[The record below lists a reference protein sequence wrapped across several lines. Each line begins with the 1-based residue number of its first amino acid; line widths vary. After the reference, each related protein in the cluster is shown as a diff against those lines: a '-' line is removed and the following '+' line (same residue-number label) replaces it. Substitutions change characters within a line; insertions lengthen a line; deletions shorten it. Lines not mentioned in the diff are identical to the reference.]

1 MSTEPNRSG
10 VTSEAKGAQQEF
22 IALPAE
28 FMTDDGPHRMT
39 YDDAKKIVALFEA
52 RGNDMSIDYDHAST
66 DTKAPPESRVAA
78 GWIPCPGGLEA
89 REDGSVWVVKVE
101 WDPAVAAWLSADVP
115 KYKYLSPYYRYRESG
130 GFAVPTRLVNIALT
144 NNPKTWE
151 CWRLASLALPGV
163 DTMNDQDMKA
173 AGAVLMT
180 LLVLIGA
187 QDAGLAEWAK
197 EQDAALRSKL
207 GESADKAME
216 LAQGGSDSV
225 APPAPAPMDDA
236 AVASVEKAEE
246 EKQAVASLAKMKPGV
261 IRVAADKV
269 ALEKLIESNKAVIP
283 ANAIPLLRK
292 ASLADATE
300 WIADV
305 TSGARV
311 PAKSQVVPRDIT
323 AGRGKQ
329 VDETRVASLAKQYDI
344 KDPGKVLRANL
355 VGGSAD
361 K

>member
-10 VTSEAKGAQQEF
+10 VTSEAKGAPQEF

-28 FMTDDGPHRMT
+28 FMTDDGPHKMT

-89 REDGSVWVVKVE
+89 REDGSVWVVKVK
-101 WDPAVAAWLSADVP
+101 WDSAVSAWLSADVP
-115 KYKYLSPYYRYRESG
+115 KYKYLSPWYGYRESG
-130 GFAVPTRLVNIALT
+130 GVAVPTRLVNIALT

-163 DTMNDQDMKA
+163 DTMNEQDMKA
-173 AGAVLMT
+173 AGMA
-180 LLVLIGA
+180 LLALVALIGA
-187 QDAGLAEWAK
+187 QDAGLADWAK
-197 EQDAALRSKL
+197 EQDAALRAKL
-207 GESADKAME
+207 GEDASKAME
-216 LAQGGSDSV
+216 LAKPDDSV
-225 APPAPAPMDDA
+225 LPPAPAPMDDA
-236 AVASVEKAEE
+236 AVASVEKTEE